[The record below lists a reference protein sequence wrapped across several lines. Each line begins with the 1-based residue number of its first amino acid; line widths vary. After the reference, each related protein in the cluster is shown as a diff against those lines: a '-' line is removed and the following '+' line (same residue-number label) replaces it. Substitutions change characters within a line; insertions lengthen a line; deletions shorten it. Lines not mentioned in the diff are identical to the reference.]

1 MLPEFYR
8 FRVLNSTDQTFT
20 YNNAARIEV
29 HVTPWK
35 MASGAMAQGALIEDT
50 ATLLTTAG
58 TLAAAAQAEGAVI
71 DNTTNLY
78 IGFTGLFYCIADVTS
93 TDGTMDLYLETSYN
107 NTLWPS
113 DLADFYITTDCI
125 LLARLPLSTD
135 AEDEGRAVPIQY

>member
-35 MASGAMAQGALIEDT
+35 MTSGAMAQGALIEDT
-50 ATLLTTAG
+50 SSLLTTAG

-93 TDGTMDLYLETSYN
+93 TDGTMDLYLETSYD

-113 DLADFYITTDCI
+113 DLADFDITTDCI
-125 LLARLPLSTD
+125 LLGRLTLSTD
-135 AEDEGRAVPIQY
+135 AEDEGRAIPISY